1 MLVRVWCKGVC
12 VREVAWGRG
21 AVLVLMDVVDT
32 AADGEDDAH
41 DGGIQS
47 KGRKGGPGWTGSG
60 CSPRSAEGEA
70 RG

>member
-1 MLVRVWCKGVC
+1 MLVPV
-12 VREVAWGRG
+12 
-21 AVLVLMDVVDT
+21 DVVDT

>member
-1 MLVRVWCKGVC
+1 MLVPV
-12 VREVAWGRG
+12 
-21 AVLVLMDVVDT
+21 DVVDT

-60 CSPRSAEGEA
+60 YSPRSAEGEA